1 MLYVWLSPIIVFLF
15 LCATRFVPVLTAALL
30 ALLLS
35 AVVIIGV
42 GPQTVTAF
50 AYMEMFIA
58 GAWIALPAV
67 MVILAGLYF
76 TEVMATADTHS
87 VESAVAPSVASRDL
101 GTTCLFIGPFVETAT
116 GFGVGYVVAVSVV
129 MRAGF
134 GPAAALGLGAFS
146 QCLVPWGALGIGT
159 KISAALIAMPVE
171 DIAWRVAIVI
181 MPVLWIMVVFY
192 WRIARSAGVEFSVSQ
207 RIEDFITIVILS
219 VLLIGTSNFLP
230 IELAGMTAIAPV
242 LLYRLW
248 RSAGLQLFSIKAIHK
263 VIPYLL
269 LFMLLAATKMV
280 PDIKAYLS
288 TPAWTP
294 GQGAPMFAPLA
305 SPAIAL
311 IVAAVMTCF
320 IHGQWQELSSSIAPA
335 LKKGLRASV
344 LTILLVALAWIIVR
358 SGIAEAFAN
367 AIRDSMGD
375 FAVLVVPIL
384 GALGGYLTG
393 SNTGAG
399 SLSMPVAQSVSQS
412 LDVLAWIA
420 AASIMTGSVLT
431 MLSPVRFAMGQAI
444 SGASD
449 REAASVLRSLLP
461 LAAMIIGIA
470 ILATLCANTLAIQLE
485 TVPRN

>member
-1 MLYVWLSPIIVFLF
+1 MLYVWLSPIFVFLF
-15 LCATRFVPVLTAALL
+15 LCATRLVPALAAALL

-35 AVVIIGV
+35 AVVVIAA
-42 GPQTVTAF
+42 GPETVTPFAF
-50 AYMEMFIA
+50 MEMFIG

-67 MVILAGLYF
+67 LVILAGLYF
-76 TEVMATADTHS
+76 TEVMATANTHS
-87 VESAVAPSVASRDL
+87 VNTAVAPSAAARDL

-134 GPAAALGLGAFS
+134 GPVAALGLGAFS

-181 MPVLWIMVVFY
+181 MPVLWIMIVFY
-192 WRIARSAGVEFSVSQ
+192 WRIARSAGVAFSQSQ
-207 RIEDFITIVILS
+207 RIEDAATIVILS
-219 VLLIGTSNFLP
+219 VLLICTSKFLP

-248 RSAGLQLFSIKAIHK
+248 CSAGVQLFSIKAIQK
-263 VIPYLL
+263 IIPYLL
-269 LFMLLAATKMV
+269 LFVLLAVTKMV
-280 PDIKAYLS
+280 PVIKVYLS

-294 GQGAPMFAPLA
+294 GQGAPLFAPLA
-305 SPAIAL
+305 SPAIVL
-311 IVAAVMTCF
+311 ILAAVLSCLVQG
-320 IHGQWQELSSSIAPA
+320 HWRELSNSIAPT
-335 LKKGLRASV
+335 LVKGLRASV
-344 LTILLVALAWIIVR
+344 LTILLVALAWIIFR
-358 SGIAEAFAN
+358 SGIADAFAS
-367 AIRDSMGD
+367 AIRDSMD
-375 FAVLVVPIL
+375 EFAVLVVPIL

-412 LDVLAWIA
+412 PGVLAWIA

-449 REAASVLRSLLP
+449 REAAGVLRSLLP
-461 LAAMIIGIA
+461 FASMIIGIS
-470 ILATLCANTLAIQLE
+470 ILASLCAEVLSHYKIGFG
-485 TVPRN
+485 

>member
-15 LCATRFVPVLTAALL
+15 LCATRVVPALVAALL
-30 ALLLS
+30 ALILS
-35 AVVIIGV
+35 AVVVIAA
-42 GPQTVTAF
+42 GPVTVTAF
-50 AYMEMFIA
+50 AFIEMFIA

-67 MVILAGLYF
+67 LVILAGLYF
-76 TEVMATADTHS
+76 TEVLATANTGS
-87 VESAVAPSVASRDL
+87 IKSAVAPSVAARDL
-101 GTTCLFIGPFVETAT
+101 GTTCLFVGPFVETAT

-171 DIAWRVAIVI
+171 DVTWRVAIVM
-181 MPVLWIMVVFY
+181 MPVLWIMVFFY
-192 WRIARSAGVEFSVSQ
+192 WRIARLAGVDFSLAQ
-207 RIEDFITIVILS
+207 RIEDFATIVVLS
-219 VLLIGTSNFLP
+219 VLLIFTSKFLP

-248 RSAGLQLFSIKAIHK
+248 RSAGLQLFSIKAIHN

-269 LFMLLAATKMV
+269 LFTLLAATKLV

-294 GQGAPMFAPLA
+294 GQGAPLFAPLA
-305 SPAIAL
+305 SPGIAL
-311 IVAAVMTCF
+311 IAAAVLSCLML
-320 IHGQWQELSSSIAPA
+320 GQWRGLSSSIAPT
-335 LKKGLRASV
+335 LNKGLRASV
-344 LTILLVALAWIIVR
+344 LTVLLVALAWIIVR
-358 SGIAEAFAN
+358 SGIAEAFAS
-367 AIRDSMGD
+367 AIRDSMDD

-412 LDVLAWIA
+412 RGVLAWIA
-420 AASIMTGSVLT
+420 AASIMTGSLLT

-449 REAASVLRSLLP
+449 REAASVFRSLLP
-461 LAAMIIGIA
+461 FASMIIA
-470 ILATLCANTLAIQLE
+470 ISVIATLCAEILS
-485 TVPRN
+485 R